1 MSNDGESYRGLWEEL
16 YGCNSYLKIP
26 FDTLMDMPVHIR
38 KFWIQKYN
46 SDNNETSYNDPNTN
60 VINGEGINTYASL
73 EQMKAKN
80 TFNRG

>member
-1 MSNDGESYRGLWEEL
+1 
-16 YGCNSYLKIP
+16 
-26 FDTLMDMPVHIR
+26 MDMPVHIR

-80 TFNRG
+80 AFNRG